1 MSDMSEKNLQIKL
14 VKSTIG
20 FPKDQKAAAKQLR
33 LTKLN
38 KTTIWPDTPS
48 VRGQIRKI
56 NHLVEVTE

>member
-1 MSDMSEKNLQIKL
+1 MTDQKMLKIKL

-20 FPKDQKAAAKQLR
+20 FEKDQKAAAKQLR

-38 KTTIWPDTPS
+38 RTAEWPDTPS

-56 NHLVEVTE
+56 AHLVEVTE